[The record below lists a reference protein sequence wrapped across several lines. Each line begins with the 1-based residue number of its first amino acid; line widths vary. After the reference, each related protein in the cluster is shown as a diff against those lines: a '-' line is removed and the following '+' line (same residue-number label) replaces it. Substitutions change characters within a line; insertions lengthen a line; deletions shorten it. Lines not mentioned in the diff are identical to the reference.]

1 VTTRHP
7 DTGERDLD
15 TLGLIKG
22 YRGVRERKEIDF
34 GVYATVEQPGPV
46 RVGDAVEPL

>member
-1 VTTRHP
+1 LRCYTR
-7 DTGERDLD
+7 TRSSSRRRASSRIVG
-15 TLGLIKG
+15 
-22 YRGVRERKEIDF
+22 ERKEIDF